1 MSEHGIHRVDVLV
14 NPTAGHG
21 RGARVAATA
30 VPMLRRSG
38 LIVRMLEGRDAAEAA
53 DLATKAAVESD
64 ALAVVGGDGMV
75 HLAANALAGTDVP
88 LGIIPAGTGDDA
100 ARHLGIDRKRVAGA
114 VNAIVAGRTTRIDLA
129 HAFGRDI
136 VTVIA
141 SGFDSAVNERANQLR
156 WPRGQMRYNLAT
168 VAELFEFEP
177 LRFTLEVD
185 GAVRELDAMLVAVGN
200 GPSFGGGLR
209 ICEGAENDDGL
220 LDVAIVH
227 PIGKAQLVRAYPKL
241 FTGTLV
247 DHPEYESVRVR
258 RVSIAA
264 DDVVAYGDGERLGTL
279 PMTVEVRPAALRV
292 FVPPHALD

>member
-1 MSEHGIHRVDVLV
+1 MPVHPIRRIDVLV
-14 NPTAGHG
+14 NPTSGHG
-21 RGARVAATA
+21 RGAEVAAAA
-30 VPMLRRSG
+30 VPLLEHSG
-38 LIVRMLEGRDAAEAA
+38 LIVRVLEGRNGDEAA
-53 DLATKAAVESD
+53 DLAAKAAAESD

-100 ARHLGIDRKRVAGA
+100 ARHLGIDRKRVPAA
-114 VNAIVAGRTTRIDLA
+114 VNAIVAGRTSRIDLA
-129 HAFGRDI
+129 HAFGRH
-136 VTVIA
+136 VTTVIA
-141 SGFDSAVNERANQLR
+141 SGFDSAVNERANQMR

-177 LRFTLEVD
+177 LRFSLELD
-185 GAVRELDAMLVAVGN
+185 GEPRELDAMLVAVGN

-220 LDVAIVH
+220 LDVAIIH
-227 PIGKAQLVRAYPKL
+227 PIGRAELVRAYPRL
-241 FTGTLV
+241 FSGTLV
-247 DHPEYESVRVR
+247 SHPAYESHRVR

-264 DDVVAYGDGERLGTL
+264 PDVIAYGDGERLGAL

-292 FVPPHALD
+292 FIPPAT